1 MNGMWSKRPSPALVV
16 AMIAMFVALGGTAGA
31 VATQAVPLAKRALSA
46 DNSKKLGGSTK
57 AQLMA
62 QAAAKSAQT
71 PGPAST
77 AGGLV
82 TIKTQNAQLPADGEQ
97 LLGIS
102 CNTGQ
107 KVLGGGFST
116 NEVVFG
122 LDSYPSN
129 ATTWSVYVANASTTA
144 PANIVLYATCIS

>member
-1 MNGMWSKRPSPALVV
+1 M
-16 AMIAMFVALGGTAGA
+16 
-31 VATQAVPLAKRALSA
+31 ALSA
-46 DNSKKLGGSTK
+46 DNAKKLGGSTK

-62 QAAAKSAQT
+62 QATARSAQT

-77 AGGLV
+77 AGSLV

-102 CNTGQ
+102 CSTGQ

>member
-1 MNGMWSKRPSPALVV
+1 MWSKRPSSALVV

-46 DNSKKLGGSTK
+46 DNAKKLGGSTK
-57 AQLMA
+57 AQLVA
-62 QAAAKSAQT
+62 QAAARGAQT
-71 PGPAST
+71 PGPASA

-82 TIKTQNAQLPADGEQ
+82 TIKAQTAQLPANGEQ
-97 LLGIS
+97 LFGVS
-102 CNTGQ
+102 CDGGQ

-122 LDSYPSN
+122 LDSFPSS
-129 ATTWSVYVANASTTA
+129 ASTWSVYLANGSTTA
-144 PANIVLYATCIS
+144 PANIALYATCIR